1 MTLCLSLL
9 FIIPILLLSCEHVG
23 SEREARDDVDSFA
36 TAYYNWQFQKA
47 VKYCTRTSEP
57 WLHFAATN
65 VHQADIDIL
74 RTQDEGASHE
84 IKDFKIIDDTTAQAF
99 IEVHNYLRMDT
110 IGKAGDMMKKGMF
123 IIKMRYNNKKWLV
136 DLNQLPREVVRTS
149 VK

>member
-36 TAYYNWQFQKA
+36 TAYYNWQFKA

-65 VHQADIDIL
+65 VHQAGTLI
-74 RTQDEGASHE
+74 
-84 IKDFKIIDDTTAQAF
+84 
-99 IEVHNYLRMDT
+99 Y
-110 IGKAGDMMKKGMF
+110 
-123 IIKMRYNNKKWLV
+123 
-136 DLNQLPREVVRTS
+136 
-149 VK
+149 